1 MNTISAQMDAQIRAR
16 ADKLRSFYHQSDVF
30 KKWLGYHRVRKQ
42 KLSFMRSYVE
52 NPHGASTSRL
62 RRAYAEA
69 DILYGMTP
77 VINDGEL
84 ISGLPNHDRLT
95 PEELKEYHELERMM
109 KAAPDTGGLTLGH
122 MALDYE
128 KLLRV
133 GISGLLDEVRE
144 RRAGLDIVGNAMEDL
159 PKDEFY
165 EGCEIEL
172 TALCDLADR
181 YADYAA
187 SLAEKET
194 DPVRKEELRTTAE
207 NFRVVPRYPAKTFHQ
222 ALQCIHFYNMSL
234 WELYYFGRVDR
245 YLEPYYTADLKA
257 GRITYEKAVEL
268 YTCFMLTPLF
278 AACGDKQL
286 AGTNNSGVSFSG
298 ADGEEVLGVPLTADY
313 ENYEFNILVC
323 SNGGCGI
330 TDDFEA
336 SEDTGVVLDIA
347 QYKRTK
353 KVEQDYN
360 ISIVSTSMKAGSTN
374 GTGAGFKALS
384 TAANSGDYTYDL
396 AVLGSYEVSNL
407 ATNGFLYDMGSVP
420 GIDLTKSWWDQK
432 AQKELQMQGITFF
445 TSGNLSLANN
455 EAAMVILMNKK
466 LLEDYGLDTVSP
478 YDMVKDGTWTFEK
491 FTSLGKQVSEDLN
504 NDGEM
509 DENDRYGLL
518 IWDDSAIGVIGAI
531 GERCCTVD
539 PATGEI
545 GLTLYNERVISAL
558 EQYFSLAFDKQ
569 HALCYQRIPG
579 MTGSALFGG
588 NHGVFI
594 ATYMGLVRSQR
605 EMEDDFGI
613 LPYPKLDEAQQNY
626 NSLIAPYNS
635 MYTCVPLVQ
644 ADADRTGVITEALAY
659 HGQKIVLPAYYDV
672 SLVGQSTRDDESSE
686 MLDIIFDNLVFD
698 IGFIFR
704 VGTYNGK
711 ILDLLRTYDTN
722 FTSMYETYEPRADMQ
737 IREIN
742 QGYSAAIALW
752 QKDAQ

>member
-133 GISGLLDEVRE
+133 GVSGLLDEVRE

-268 YTCFMLTPLF
+268 YTCFMLLPEAYVLPNVAIDAMLGGRDRAGNLVENDVTYAALDAIHYAHTANGKVTLAISKDTSEKLLRRAIQCNAAGLTQPALFNDDLIIEAFVRRGVSLEDARDYCNTGCAEVTPCGHSGCYVVAPYHNLMQILLDTMKQYKDGEGEKVFWKKFEETTHKAIADANTILNYRQMERSRVGAETTRASCLVHDCLESGHGIDEGGARYNYTEPNFLGF
-278 AACGDKQL
+278 ASVIDSLRVLRELVFSGEYRMADFLEILESDFAGNEVLRQRIL
-286 AGTNNSGVSFSG
+286 NRIPHFGTNEQSTDDLAAAFADMLVRCCDGISNFRGVKPLIPGVFSYVEHSRFGAKTIASPDGRHAGYPLSSGSSPVQGREIKGPTAALLSSTAWKQIDYLGGVAINIKFAKGQMSG
-298 ADGEEVLGVPLTADY
+298 ENEDKMLAFIKVFLERGGYQMQLNCIDNEVL
-313 ENYEFNILVC
+313 
-323 SNGGCGI
+323 
-330 TDDFEA
+330 
-336 SEDTGVVLDIA
+336 
-347 QYKRTK
+347 
-353 KVEQDYN
+353 
-360 ISIVSTSMKAGSTN
+360 
-374 GTGAGFKALS
+374 
-384 TAANSGDYTYDL
+384 L
-396 AVLGSYEVSNL
+396 A
-407 ATNGFLYDMGSVP
+407 
-420 GIDLTKSWWDQK
+420 
-432 AQKELQMQGITFF
+432 AQK
-445 TSGNLSLANN
+445 
-455 EAAMVILMNKK
+455 
-466 LLEDYGLDTVSP
+466 DP
-478 YDMVKDGTWTFEK
+478 EK
-491 FTSLGKQVSEDLN
+491 YADL
-504 NDGEM
+504 
-509 DENDRYGLL
+509 
-518 IWDDSAIGVIGAI
+518 
-531 GERCCTVD
+531 
-539 PATGEI
+539 
-545 GLTLYNERVISAL
+545 
-558 EQYFSLAFDKQ
+558 
-569 HALCYQRIPG
+569 
-579 MTGSALFGG
+579 
-588 NHGVFI
+588 
-594 ATYMGLVRSQR
+594 LVRVGGFSAY
-605 EMEDDFGI
+605 FCK
-613 LPYPKLDEAQQNY
+613 LPPLMQQE
-626 NSLIAPYNS
+626 II
-635 MYTCVPLVQ
+635 
-644 ADADRTGVITEALAY
+644 DR
-659 HGQKIVLPAYYDV
+659 DV
-672 SLVGQSTRDDESSE
+672 HS
-686 MLDIIFDNLVFD
+686 F
-698 IGFIFR
+698 
-704 VGTYNGK
+704 
-711 ILDLLRTYDTN
+711 
-722 FTSMYETYEPRADMQ
+722 
-737 IREIN
+737 
-742 QGYSAAIALW
+742 
-752 QKDAQ
+752 

>member
-95 PEELKEYHELERMM
+95 PEEMKEYHELERMM

-257 GRITYEKAVEL
+257 GRIT
-268 YTCFMLTPLF
+268 
-278 AACGDKQL
+278 
-286 AGTNNSGVSFSG
+286 
-298 ADGEEVLGVPLTADY
+298 
-313 ENYEFNILVC
+313 
-323 SNGGCGI
+323 
-330 TDDFEA
+330 
-336 SEDTGVVLDIA
+336 
-347 QYKRTK
+347 
-353 KVEQDYN
+353 
-360 ISIVSTSMKAGSTN
+360 
-374 GTGAGFKALS
+374 
-384 TAANSGDYTYDL
+384 
-396 AVLGSYEVSNL
+396 
-407 ATNGFLYDMGSVP
+407 
-420 GIDLTKSWWDQK
+420 
-432 AQKELQMQGITFF
+432 
-445 TSGNLSLANN
+445 
-455 EAAMVILMNKK
+455 
-466 LLEDYGLDTVSP
+466 
-478 YDMVKDGTWTFEK
+478 
-491 FTSLGKQVSEDLN
+491 
-504 NDGEM
+504 
-509 DENDRYGLL
+509 
-518 IWDDSAIGVIGAI
+518 
-531 GERCCTVD
+531 
-539 PATGEI
+539 
-545 GLTLYNERVISAL
+545 
-558 EQYFSLAFDKQ
+558 
-569 HALCYQRIPG
+569 
-579 MTGSALFGG
+579 
-588 NHGVFI
+588 
-594 ATYMGLVRSQR
+594 
-605 EMEDDFGI
+605 
-613 LPYPKLDEAQQNY
+613 
-626 NSLIAPYNS
+626 
-635 MYTCVPLVQ
+635 
-644 ADADRTGVITEALAY
+644 
-659 HGQKIVLPAYYDV
+659 
-672 SLVGQSTRDDESSE
+672 
-686 MLDIIFDNLVFD
+686 
-698 IGFIFR
+698 
-704 VGTYNGK
+704 
-711 ILDLLRTYDTN
+711 
-722 FTSMYETYEPRADMQ
+722 
-737 IREIN
+737 
-742 QGYSAAIALW
+742 
-752 QKDAQ
+752 